1 MAPDRM
7 MRLPPDIA
15 TPALVVD
22 RARLERN
29 LKGMAD
35 RAAARG
41 IRLRPHAKTHKTAEI
56 GRLQLEMGAVGL
68 TVATISEAEKFADAG
83 VTDLF
88 IAYPLWPSRQRLA
101 RLAALAERVSLRLGI
116 ESADAAARLGSL
128 AVLASPPEIL
138 VEIDSGHHRTGVP
151 PGGAGEVALAAAH
164 AGLPLAGV
172 FTFPGH
178 SYAPGRREPAAR
190 DEAAALAAASS
201 ALAVAGAA
209 DGERSGG
216 STPTAAVP
224 ADPPPTELRPG
235 VYVFNDAQ
243 QAELGVCG
251 DDQIALAAAATVVS
265 RRARDRFVLDS
276 GSKVLGADAASWS
289 TGFGRLLGWPGARI
303 VAVSEHHATVV
314 LPPGSPELVL
324 GETVAAVPNH
334 VCAAVNLADELLVI
348 GDAEVIGTWRVMA
361 RGANT

>member
-1 MAPDRM
+1 ML
-7 MRLPPDIA
+7 LPREIT

-22 RARLERN
+22 TERLERN
-29 LKGMAD
+29 LHGMAD
-35 RAAARG
+35 SAAARG

-56 GRLQLEMGAVGL
+56 ARLQLGMGAAGL
-68 TVATISEAEKFADAG
+68 TVATISEAEKFAAAG

-101 RLAALAERVSLRLGI
+101 RLAALTERVSLRLGV
-116 ESADAAARLGSL
+116 ESAEAAARLGRLSL
-128 AVLASPPEIL
+128 LASPPEIL
-138 VEIDSGHHRTGVP
+138 IEIDSGHHRTGVP
-151 PGGAGEVALAAAH
+151 PGRAGEVALAVAR

-178 SYAPGRREPAAR
+178 SYTPGGRERAAAE
-190 DEAAALAAASS
+190 EAAALAAASA
-201 ALAVAGAA
+201 ALSVAGAA
-209 DGERSGG
+209 GGERSGG
-216 STPTAAVP
+216 STPTAALP
-224 ADPPPTELRPG
+224 ADPPLTELRPG

-265 RRARDRFVLDS
+265 RRSRDRFVLDS
-276 GSKVLGADAASWS
+276 GSKVLGADAPPWS
-289 TGFGRLLGWPGARI
+289 NGFGLLLGWPGARI
-303 VAVSEHHATVV
+303 VAISEHHATVV
-314 LPPGSPELVL
+314 LPPGSAELVP
-324 GETVAAVPNH
+324 GEIVAAIPNH

-348 GDAEVIGTWRVMA
+348 RDGEVIDTWRVMA